1 VHDLFAR
8 QMCGQGTAHRRLRRC
23 GWRLLARCVSQQR
36 LGGFELFE
44 TELQLRD
51 AFIELFRGA
60 PEVQTAKP
68 RQLHFKFV
76 DLDLT
81 SEKQR
86 TLLYDELL

>member
-1 VHDLFAR
+1 
-8 QMCGQGTAHRRLRRC
+8 
-23 GWRLLARCVSQQR
+23 
-36 LGGFELFE
+36 
-44 TELQLRD
+44 
-51 AFIELFRGA
+51 LFRGA